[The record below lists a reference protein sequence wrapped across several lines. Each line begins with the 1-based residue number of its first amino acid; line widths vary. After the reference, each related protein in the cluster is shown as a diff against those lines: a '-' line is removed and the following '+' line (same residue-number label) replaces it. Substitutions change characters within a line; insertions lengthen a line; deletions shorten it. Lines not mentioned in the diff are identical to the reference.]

1 MKDVKAEILVVG
13 STNIDTIIRV
23 SHLPAPGET
32 VGNATYTTAY
42 GGKGANQAIATARS
56 GGEVTFATNL
66 GEDSYTYNLIP
77 YFEENSIN
85 TDYIFLEKKYQT
97 GVAFIFVADNGE
109 NCIAVAPGAN
119 GVFKDKKLDQILD
132 KIGRYKVLLL
142 QLEIPYQSV
151 TELIKYAK
159 QAGVKVVL
167 NPAPAR
173 PIESE
178 ILSQIDILILN
189 ETEAEIISGIKY
201 ADSTPEIIAESLFK
215 KGPGIVILTMGAKGA
230 YIYTETIR
238 KYIKAHSVKSVDTT
252 AAGDTFC
259 GAFIAHLM
267 DTDNIIDA
275 VNYATAAAAISVT
288 KLGAQPSI
296 PKKEE
301 VMEFLNSQCELKE
314 ELINYQTINKSSL

>member
-1 MKDVKAEILVVG
+1 MENNKAEILVVG
-13 STNIDTIIRV
+13 STNIDTIVRV

-32 VGNATYTTAY
+32 VGGATYTTAY
-42 GGKGANQAIATARS
+42 GGKGANQAIASARS
-56 GGEVTFATNL
+56 GGDVTFVTNL
-66 GEDSYTYNLIP
+66 GEDSYANRLIP
-77 YFEENSIN
+77 YFDENGIN
-85 TDYIFLEKKYQT
+85 TDYILLEKKYPT

-119 GVFKDKKLDQILD
+119 GVFKDEKLEDISR
-132 KIGRYKVLLL
+132 KIEQYKILLL
-142 QLEIPYQSV
+142 QLEIPYESV
-151 TELIKYAK
+151 TELIESAHRADIKI
-159 QAGVKVVL
+159 VL

-173 PIESE
+173 PIETE
-178 ILSQIDILILN
+178 ILSKIDILILN
-189 ETEAEIISGIKY
+189 ETEAEIISGIKFS
-201 ADSTPEIIAESLFK
+201 DSTPEFIAECLFN

-238 KYIKAHSVKSVDTT
+238 EFVKAHTVTSVDST

-267 DTDNIIDA
+267 DTDDIIEA
-275 VNYATAAAAISVT
+275 VKYATAAAAISVT

-301 VMEFLNSQCELKE
+301 VLEFLKSLKQLEE
-314 ELINYQTINKSSL
+314 ELTDY

>member
-1 MKDVKAEILVVG
+1 MKDIKAKILVVG

-32 VGNATYTTAY
+32 VGQAIYTTAY
-42 GGKGANQAIATARS
+42 GGKGANQAIASARS
-56 GGEVTFATNL
+56 GGYVTFATNL
-66 GEDSYTYNLIP
+66 GEDSYANNLIP
-77 YFEENSIN
+77 YFEGNGIN
-85 TDYIFLEKKYQT
+85 TDYVFLEKECQT
-97 GVAFIFVADNGE
+97 GIAFIFVADNGE

-119 GVFKDKKLDQILD
+119 GVFKDKKLNIVLN
-132 KIGRYKVLLL
+132 KIGQYKVLLL

-159 QAGVKVVL
+159 QARVKVVL

-173 PIESE
+173 PIEAE

-189 ETEAEIISGIKY
+189 ETEAEIISGIKFT
-201 ADSTPEIIAESLFK
+201 DSTPPIIAENLFE
-215 KGPGIVILTMGAKGA
+215 KGPDVVILTMGAKGA
-230 YIYTETIR
+230 YIYTKNIKE
-238 KYIKAHSVKSVDTT
+238 YIKAHNVISVDTT

-267 DTDNIIDA
+267 DTDNIIDS
-275 VNYATAAAAISVT
+275 VRYATAAAAISVT

-296 PKKEE
+296 PRKEE
-301 VMEFLNSQCELKE
+301 VMEFLNSQYNLEK
-314 ELINYQTINKSSL
+314 ELINYQTINKSSI